1 MKPWNRVLSWI
12 RSPVAILLLLWLGFN
27 AYLLIHPDLMR
38 TLLVRGSYYAMVG
51 IFLLWILQVYNYS
64 QHIHFSC
71 AEFFRNNK
79 WGIGIALGVTILV
92 FITSPPDYRVLSD
105 ETNLLSVSQS
115 LTYQKE
121 IWNTLMGKWFY
132 DSFYPL
138 QQELPIRPIMFPF
151 LTSILHTLFGYHRH
165 NVFALNF
172 ILLFVFLCFVYRF
185 FQATINHVCGCVS
198 IILVVTQPIVVLSA
212 TSAGFDLASMVF
224 FSFVF
229 AIFYRCLI
237 DKDKSTFSLLCSTSL
252 MFINIRYESIIIFPI
267 LIGMLLVQDSID
279 IKLICKNIYFYL
291 AQFILSFPL
300 VWLIFLKRE
309 DYTETE
315 SSLFSLS
322 NLWPHFKA
330 LSFSLLSFGSI
341 SPFATILNWIG
352 FITLAWVSFD
362 LLKNRKRR
370 FSTKSQS
377 YAFFCGILV
386 LIIINTIYLLQYS
399 GNATIP
405 TQPRYFI
412 VLVTVLS
419 LMPLVIKLLTFSP
432 SSKTLLIASL
442 LGLIFYYPV
451 TIQNQS
457 YEALILPRKTRYVR
471 DFLQDLPSKS
481 MLIVI
486 DRPGQYTVEEYGAV
500 DFNYVNTNFSSIEQ
514 DLKNHLY
521 QDLIVVQDM
530 DIQSRQPVVS
540 NQLDVPLKLLP
551 LSQRQMS
558 EAEFVQIS
566 RAQMG
571 EVPLKAG
578 QD

>member
-12 RSPVAILLLLWLGFN
+12 RSPVAILLLLWLGLN

-132 DSFYPL
+132 DSFHPL
-138 QQELPIRPIMFPF
+138 QQEIPTRPLMFPF
-151 LTSILHTLFGYHRH
+151 LVSILHTFLGYDRQ
-165 NVFALNF
+165 NIFILNF
-172 ILLFVFLCFVYRF
+172 IFLFGFLSLVYSVTRRLL
-185 FQATINHVCGCVS
+185 NPSCGVAA
-198 IILVVTQPIVVLSA
+198 ILLVIAQPIIPLSA
-212 TSAGFDLASMVF
+212 TSGGFDLASMVF
-224 FSFVF
+224 FVLVSLVYYSCLQRRDDASFQ
-229 AIFYRCLI
+229 
-237 DKDKSTFSLLCSTSL
+237 LLCMTVL
-252 MFINIRYESIIIFPI
+252 MFINIRYESIIVIPI
-267 LIGMLLVQDSID
+267 LLASLVMAQAID
-279 IKLICKNIYFYL
+279 IKWIQNKLYFYFL
-291 AQFILSFPL
+291 LLLLILPL
-300 VWLIFLKRE
+300 PWQQIIQRDHFK
-309 DYTETE
+309 ETDDL
-315 SSLFSLS
+315 LFSW
-322 NLWPHFKA
+322 NYIIPHFQE
-330 LSFSLLSFGSI
+330 LSLSLLNFNGSL
-341 SPFATILNWIG
+341 PFAGWLNLTSLILALG
-352 FITLAWVSFD
+352 LAIYCLW
-362 LLKNRKRR
+362 LRK
-370 FSTKSQS
+370 KYWSQS
-377 YAFFCGILV
+377 LYSNFIGTIFF
-386 LIIINTIYLLQYS
+386 LIIAINLVYLLHHAGQAS
-399 GNATIP
+399 IP
-405 TQPRYFI
+405 TQSRFFI
-412 VLVTVLS
+412 TIAATLS
-419 LMPLVIKLLTFSP
+419 LVPLVFKVLTHHP
-432 SSKTLLIASL
+432 SSKTILLFSVVML
-442 LGLIFYYPV
+442 LLYYPV
-451 TIQNQS
+451 TLQNQS

-500 DFNYVNTNFSSIEQ
+500 DFNYVNTSFSSIEQ